1 LIPEK
6 EKVDK
11 LDDFKVV
18 DSYSTKKSQLI
29 TLKKKRT
36 KQHFHAELVCMFL
49 PKRP

>member
-18 DSYSTKKSQLI
+18 DRYSTKKSQLI
-29 TLKKKRT
+29 TLKGKEQSNT
-36 KQHFHAELVCMFL
+36 FMQN
-49 PKRP
+49 